1 MPWRGERNVRGFKLQ
16 GGTGNESGGRSP
28 SGAKAGGVVRAHSGN
43 IHKRYTTYAPKHT
56 RLVHNRM
63 LIKALRVCYD
73 TRHTTHDTRH
83 TTHDTRHTGPPHR
96 PAGPP
101 VRHTTHG
108 AAAGCGGLRRS
119 GKRGQKGAKGPTG
132 RRGRRGP
139 EGAKANERSICITC
153 CNTQTPCNP
162 LIALMFHLYHLFG
175 HFSTMV
181 YRYTPLITLEY
192 IF

>member
-28 SGAKAGGVVRAHSGN
+28 SGALAGDSARSLGKHTRS
-43 IHKRYTTYAPKHT
+43 IHEAYTTYAPKHT

-83 TTHDTRHTGPPHR
+83 TTHGPAAPARR
-96 PAGPP
+96 PAGA
-101 VRHTTHG
+101 THDTR
-108 AAAGCGGLRRS
+108 GCGGLRRS

-139 EGAKANERSICITC
+139 EGAKANERSVCITC